1 MDLVAKLEI
10 LADAAKYDVACT
22 SSGIDRD
29 AQKGKLG
36 NTLAAGCCHSFAADG
51 RCITLLKVL
60 MTNVCVYDCAYC
72 VNRASN
78 EVPRAAFKP
87 RELADLTIAF
97 YRRNYIEGL
106 FLSSGVIRN
115 PDYTTE
121 LMIQT
126 LSILREEHGFRGYIH
141 AKAVPGTS
149 PELVQQ
155 LGHLADRMSVNMELP
170 SQKSLQ
176 LLAPQK
182 DKQRIIAPMR
192 QIRDNIAVD
201 KDTRALVR
209 KQTTYMRQIR
219 PKKKERAF
227 VPAGQSTQMIVGASP
242 ESDFQILNLSAALY
256 RTLSLKRV
264 FFSAYTPVNDDK
276 RLPGT
281 DAVQLNREHRLYQA
295 DWLLRFYRFDVTEI
309 IDEDNPFLDPDLDPK
324 ANWAIN
330 HLDFFPV
337 EVNTAP
343 LEALLRPASRARSE
357 PHRARAAHHL
367 PARARA
373 AQAGHRVQA
382 RPLLHHVQRQLLGA
396 RRRLLA
402 RRAARAAC
410 RAHQGRQPRAARR
423 QDHTGSDEPVR
434 ERRDAREGPHR
445 GRVGRTRA
453 GKRRCDRSGVL
464 QRCGA
469 LLERGVVVRPR
480 RERRRDVRLAASPRN
495 AGSRVRM
502 SRKPAENQPLFP
514 EEPLAEVAYCHD
526 GSLEGLLSAVFEAYA
541 RREDPQDIARADVL
555 QPRLGQ
561 TVRVIETNEEHAVR
575 VRRGIRRAC
584 GDAAYDA
591 VKHASLSDHPDAGTI
606 VYRFIR
612 YAMAQNRPHDCSGCK
627 RRGSCGGACGKFA
640 CTGKARRSV
649 LGDLAHPAVEPLH
662 RLARSV
668 MNERHRMLQF
678 LRFEHLENG
687 VWFARCNPAAS
698 VIPLLMDWFSGRF
711 NTQPFIIFDEAHNIA
726 GVYEGRD
733 WYLVQT
739 ENVDLPDRASE
750 ERLMQQ
756 AWKRFYDTVAVE
768 ARYNPELRR
777 QFMPKRFW
785 KNITEMQEDLPGKEI
800 SPR

>member
-1 MDLVAKLEI
+1 MRLLREPRVERG
-10 LADAAKYDVACT
+10 AA
-22 SSGIDRD
+22 
-29 AQKGKLG
+29 
-36 NTLAAGCCHSFAADG
+36 
-51 RCITLLKVL
+51 RCV
-60 MTNVCVYDCAYC
+60 
-72 VNRASN
+72 
-78 EVPRAAFKP
+78 KP

-343 LEALLRPASRARSE
+343 LEALLRVPGIGVRGANLIVRARRTTCLRE
-357 PHRARAAHHL
+357 PELRKLGIAYKRARFFITCSGSYSGRGVDFSREGLRAQLAAPIKGGNHGRRADKTTPGQMSL
-367 PARARA
+367 FESVETPEKARIAGGSGARALESGDATAAASCSDAERSSNAASSSGRA
-373 AQAGHRVQA
+373 ASADGTYGW
-382 RPLLHHVQRQLLGA
+382 QRA
-396 RRRLLA
+396 
-402 RRAARAAC
+402 
-410 RAHQGRQPRAARR
+410 
-423 QDHTGSDEPVR
+423 
-434 ERRDAREGPHR
+434 
-445 GRVGRTRA
+445 
-453 GKRRCDRSGVL
+453 
-464 QRCGA
+464 
-469 LLERGVVVRPR
+469 
-480 RERRRDVRLAASPRN
+480 PRN

>member
-72 VNRASN
+72 VNRVSN

-149 PELVQQ
+149 PEFVQQ

-176 LLAPQK
+176 LLAPEK

-209 KQTTYMRQIR
+209 KQTTYMKQVR

-281 DAVQLNREHRLYQA
+281 DAIQLNREHRLYQA
-295 DWLLRFYRFDVTEI
+295 DWLLRFYRFDVAEI

-343 LEALLRPASRARSE
+343 LEALLRVPGIGVRGANLIVRARRTACLRE
-357 PHRARAAHHL
+357 PELRKLGIAYKRARFFITCSGGYAGQGVDFSREGLRAQLAAPIKGGNNGRRADKTTPGQMSL
-367 PARARA
+367 FESVETPEKARIAGGSGARA
-373 AQAGHRVQA
+373 
-382 RPLLHHVQRQLLGA
+382 
-396 RRRLLA
+396 
-402 RRAARAAC
+402 
-410 RAHQGRQPRAARR
+410 
-423 QDHTGSDEPVR
+423 
-434 ERRDAREGPHR
+434 
-445 GRVGRTRA
+445 
-453 GKRRCDRSGVL
+453 
-464 QRCGA
+464 
-469 LLERGVVVRPR
+469 LE
-480 RERRRDVRLAASPRN
+480 S
-495 AGSRVRM
+495 
-502 SRKPAENQPLFP
+502 
-514 EEPLAEVAYCHD
+514 
-526 GSLEGLLSAVFEAYA
+526 
-541 RREDPQDIARADVL
+541 
-555 QPRLGQ
+555 
-561 TVRVIETNEEHAVR
+561 
-575 VRRGIRRAC
+575 
-584 GDAAYDA
+584 GDAAAAACCSDA
-591 VKHASLSDHPDAGTI
+591 ERSSNEASS
-606 VYRFIR
+606 
-612 YAMAQNRPHDCSGCK
+612 SG
-627 RRGSCGGACGKFA
+627 R
-640 CTGKARRSV
+640 
-649 LGDLAHPAVEPLH
+649 
-662 RLARSV
+662 
-668 MNERHRMLQF
+668 
-678 LRFEHLENG
+678 
-687 VWFARCNPAAS
+687 AAS
-698 VIPLLMDWFSGRF
+698 ADGTYGWQRALETP
-711 NTQPFIIFDEAHNIA
+711 EAVCA
-726 GVYEGRD
+726 
-733 WYLVQT
+733 
-739 ENVDLPDRASE
+739 
-750 ERLMQQ
+750 
-756 AWKRFYDTVAVE
+756 
-768 ARYNPELRR
+768 
-777 QFMPKRFW
+777 
-785 KNITEMQEDLPGKEI
+785 
-800 SPR
+800 